1 VPEDLEL
8 IMKMDGQLAELLMNK
23 LRSDFKIDE
32 EGVMYLRCVKALYG
46 HIEAARLF
54 YDDLNQTL
62 TEKMNFVRNRYDPC
76 VYNKRMD
83 CGIVT
88 ARTHVDD
95 IKFSAVLEDELT
107 KVIDDLKEHYKE
119 ITIHEEDSHDYLGMI
134 MMHDIKD
141 QKVTIDMRKYIS
153 DCLDGFQDQEP
164 DEKIKTVNTPATD
177 HLF

>member
-1 VPEDLEL
+1 
-8 IMKMDGQLAELLMNK
+8 
-23 LRSDFKIDE
+23 
-32 EGVMYLRCVKALYG
+32 
-46 HIEAARLF
+46 
-54 YDDLNQTL
+54 
-62 TEKMNFVRNRYDPC
+62 
-76 VYNKRMD
+76 MD

-153 DCLDGFQDQEP
+153 DCIDEFQDQEP
-164 DEKIKTVNTPATD
+164 DEKIKTVNTPTTD
-177 HLF
+177 NLFKTRSAEKISKRRSKIFHSTVAKLLFVAKRARPDILLTVSFLTTRVKEADGDDWKKLLCFS